1 MGRTNRPR
9 LVRGPVGPPL
19 VLVPELARV
28 VRLLLPV
35 SQLASP
41 ALEWALP
48 QPPVWA
54 VLRLA

>member
-9 LVRGPVGPPL
+9 LVRGPVGPPR

-28 VRLLLPV
+28 VVRMLPV

-41 ALEWALP
+41 ALE
-48 QPPVWA
+48 
-54 VLRLA
+54 